1 MMKELL
7 SFTKGLKMNT
17 HLYIWIMYTYV
28 SALVCVMYIHVC
40 ASYVYLHV
48 YVHIYLYTPTCVYK
62 MKVRTIIDKNY
73 STQICVLHN
82 NLY

>member
-1 MMKELL
+1 
-7 SFTKGLKMNT
+7 
-17 HLYIWIMYTYV
+17 MYTYV